1 MDEKPEVLG
10 SGLTRKKQLQ
20 NHAKSFAQETTT
32 HGVAQLAKDGS
43 KLRVFVYAVALL
55 ASSALLLYI
64 LTMSII
70 RYRSGDSYID
80 VTIERKDN
88 LTFPSV
94 TICPLSFM
102 SQGMFE
108 REFPEIDI
116 EFFQETQQF
125 GPFGLN
131 YDVETDEEFHNISR
145 IQESLRRYLAS
156 TYNTLY
162 FNSWLSNDV
171 FLRCVF
177 DSRVINCSDYIS
189 TVFTNLGSCH
199 TFHSRDVAKRH
210 GPFVDAYA
218 NRLFGIILTLDAN
231 PDDYLYTSFMSS
243 GFAVLINDLDVFP
256 VTDGKSIFV
265 GPGQSIDIALE
276 KEIHTKLPP
285 PFSKENCVDDVDSEE
300 VYFKG
305 FPYSSKSCYFL
316 CGMNNYFDRCGC
328 FLQSDNSSRECTGS
342 DFLQCVLGEGVFD
355 AFKECAAR
363 CKRTCTTVKYIPTI
377 STSAYPNPVAVEVA
391 RRLNFPAQNESA
403 IRRRMLELSLHFAT
417 LDETR
422 VTQHP
427 RYEPFEIFSNFG
439 GMLGLCLG
447 VSLISVLELCEF
459 LLRLLLICCKRQQ
472 VGTKKIANGDLTY
485 E

>member
-1 MDEKPEVLG
+1 MKTNIQEP
-10 SGLTRKKQLQ
+10 TQKKSFLPQRLQ
-20 NHAKSFAQETTT
+20 IHGKNFAQETTT

-131 YDVETDEEFHNISR
+131 YDVETDEEFHNVSR

-162 FNSWLSNDV
+162 FNSWLSNDI

-177 DSRVINCSDYIS
+177 DSRVIDCSDYIS
-189 TVFTNLGSCH
+189 TLLTDLGYCH

-265 GPGQSIDIALE
+265 GPGQSTDIALE

-285 PFSKENCVDDVDSEE
+285 PFSNEDCVDDVDSEE
-300 VYFKG
+300 DYFKG

-316 CGMNNYFDRCGC
+316 CTMNNYFERCGC
-328 FLQSDNSSRECTGS
+328 FFQSENSSEDCTGN
-342 DFLQCVLGEGVFD
+342 DLLQCGLGEGTFD
-355 AFKECAAR
+355 VLRECASR
-363 CKRTCTTVKYIPTI
+363 CKRTCTSTKYITTI

-403 IRRRMLELSLHFAT
+403 IRRRLLELSLHFAT

-447 VSLISVLELCEF
+447 VSLISLLELCEF
-459 LLRLLLICCKRQQ
+459 LLRLLLICCKRQN
-472 VGTKKIANGDLTY
+472 V
-485 E
+485 